1 VPRKTPLA
9 DKVDA
14 QMLGDAE
21 ARIRANKTLPFAR
34 ITSVKLTPAARDELV
49 KQLVLRGL
57 ERTPKLLRVPLAA
70 QIESL
75 VSHGARVA
83 RKDLGKRVKG
93 ATKTEVDATLAK
105 LMREKRVHLVVRTQT
120 EILVGPDE
128 QVLGLTEMH
137 QLTKAIAL
145 LAKTVKKV
153 QAKGLPKTLLREDL
167 EAVMGSSVSKPKP
180 TTPNIN
186 VVDVVDVVDVEQAKQ
201 TETLVV
207 ETLRQLEEPN
217 IKLVRIADLVRR
229 LAPRLPKNEVHR
241 VLSKAFEMG
250 TIELRP
256 DGGTEFLKPEDAVLC
271 IPGPRGTVFSYAR
284 RMSHDR

>member
-21 ARIRANKTLPFAR
+21 AHIRANKTLPFAR

-57 ERTPKLLRVPLAA
+57 ERTPKLLRVPLAT

-93 ATKTEVDATLAK
+93 ATKTELDTTLAK

-137 QLTKAIAL
+137 QLTKVITL

-167 EAVMGSSVSKPKP
+167 EAVMGSSVPKPKP
-180 TTPNIN
+180 TLPNFD
-186 VVDVVDVVDVEQAKQ
+186 VVDVVDVVNVEQA
-201 TETLVV
+201 ETLVV

-241 VLSKAFEMG
+241 VLSKAFELG